1 MSELFVFGE
10 LGLRHILDP
19 RGLDHVLFV
28 IALACGYRAREWRAL
43 LWVASAF
50 TLGHSVTLAL
60 AVTGLVV
67 FPATIIELLIPV
79 TIVVTGVHGML
90 VAPRVTGRERWIRP
104 AMAGAFGLIHGA
116 GFANYLRSMFVN
128 DVTVP
133 LLGFNLG
140 LELGQLV
147 EIAAALAAFALAD
160 AWLARVRLRGVAP
173 VRVRGLAVSL
183 AVTLVATV
191 WTVERIPW

>member
-1 MSELFVFGE
+1 MSELFIFGE

-43 LWVASAF
+43 LWVVSAF
-50 TLGHSVTLAL
+50 TIGHSVTLAL
-60 AVTGLVV
+60 AVTGLVA
-67 FPATIIELLIPV
+67 FPASVIELLIPV

-90 VAPRVTGRERWIRP
+90 VAPRVTGKEKWIRP

-116 GFANYLRSMFVN
+116 GFANYLRSMFVD

-147 EIAAALAAFALAD
+147 VISASLAAFALAD
-160 AWLARVRLRGVAP
+160 AMLARIPMRAFTPVRL
-173 VRVRGLAVSL
+173 RGLAVSL
-183 AVTLVATV
+183 GVTLVAAV
-191 WTVERIPW
+191 WTAERIPW

>member
-67 FPATIIELLIPV
+67 FPAPIIELLIPV

-90 VAPRVTGRERWIRP
+90 VAPRVTGKERWIRP

-116 GFANYLRSMFVN
+116 GFANYLRSMFVD

-147 EIAAALAAFALAD
+147 VIAAALAAFALAD

-183 AVTLVATV
+183 AVTLVAMV

>member
-43 LWVASAF
+43 LWVVSAF
-50 TLGHSVTLAL
+50 TIGHSMTLGL
-60 AVTGLVV
+60 AVTGVV
-67 FPATIIELLIPV
+67 AFPAPLIEFLIPV

-90 VAPRVTGRERWIRP
+90 VAPRVTGKEKWIRP
-104 AMAGAFGLIHGA
+104 AMAGGFGLIHGA
-116 GFANYLRSMFVN
+116 GFANYLRSMFVD

-140 LELGQLV
+140 LEMGQLV
-147 EIAAALAAFALAD
+147 VLSVALAAFAIAD
-160 AWLARVRLRGVAP
+160 ALLARAPIRAFTP

-183 AVTLVATV
+183 GVTLIAAA